1 MAAAIPKNILTKVQ
15 YCLHAQAEFG
25 TIPRKKRI
33 YEETNMER
41 LLNTIAWPGIAL
53 LLLCF
58 VSTAQAKT
66 ICVDANAPG
75 ANNGSSWVDA
85 YNHLQDAL
93 SDAHASE
100 KPVDIRVAQ
109 GTYTPDTNSA
119 VADGSGSREATFRLV
134 SGVTLK
140 GGYAGSGALDPG
152 ARDIDAYETVL
163 SGDLNGNDG
172 PDLAGNSENTYHVVT
187 GTGTD
192 DSAVIE
198 GFTITGGN
206 ASSYPNYKGGGVYD
220 DGAGITMTC
229 CTLKNNSAEYRGG
242 GMYCSGSPV
251 ITDCVFSKNSAANGG
266 GGVGNCGGSPMYGSC
281 IFKENSGGAGGAVFN
296 TSTHPTFVNCTFHR
310 NSAGYGGGIFDYD
323 SSARSTLVG
332 CTFTENSAGAGG
344 AIQLEGRSTIEDCT
358 FTGNSGTNGGALRTT
373 GARSGAT
380 ILNCTFLANSA
391 SRGGGLNAFMCTSND
406 PPLTFSNCLFVG
418 NTATVR
424 GGGIYTES
432 SMLHLVNCTLAG
444 NSTDGTGGGMENW
457 GPSNWPQLHNCLLW
471 ANKDQSGTS
480 ESSQFNK
487 RNSSP
492 NINYCCIQGWSGS
505 LGGVGNFGTNP
516 LLFPDNYHLK
526 PSSPCVDR
534 GDANRDYS
542 GQTDIDGQTRVNNNR
557 VDIGADEFY
566 PQTPMIAVS
575 PAELDLSCPRGGP
588 SPTPVVLSVRNC
600 LLGSLNWQVTADCNW
615 LNLSPICGQ
624 STGEIDEVILTI
636 DANDLAPNMYRCIL
650 TVFDPNAVNTPKCVP
665 ISLDVRPPRIVVD
678 VNQLDF
684 ACAYK
689 GPGPDPQIIAISND
703 DLGILNWRISKDCP
717 WLEVLP
723 VAGSSAGERQEVLVA
738 VDANR
743 LDPGAYTC
751 SLAISDPNA
760 GNTPQQ
766 VTVNLAVRIPRIAV
780 EPNHLH
786 FASGSR
792 GPTPEPQTFSIWNS
806 DLGTLDWN
814 ITEDCNWLEVRPI
827 SGSSSGEPN
836 QVVVTVDA
844 NGMDW
849 RQYTCELLISDPNA
863 SNTPQY
869 LAVSLDVRRPV
880 IALDPVAFDFY
891 CPGSDANCQ
900 SQTLSI
906 WNQEVGQLD
915 WEMTADCNWLS
926 IDANHGS
933 STGNPEGVSITPN
946 MSGLNVGTYDC
957 TLTITDLD
965 ANNNPRIVPVSLHV
979 LGDTVH
985 VPREFATIQLGI
997 DHAALGGTVIVDPG
1011 IYTGPG
1017 NRNIDFN
1024 GKAITVRSTD
1034 PNDPNIVAATVID
1047 CNGLGRGFYFHT
1059 DEDANSV
1066 LSGFTITNGYAKYG
1080 GGIYCAYSG
1089 PSIYNC
1095 VMVGNTA
1102 YGYPGGGGICG
1113 NEDDAAI
1120 TDCTIVCN
1128 TTPELGGGV
1137 YLGRSKAQVV
1147 GCRIS
1152 GNSAGRDGGGVYTS
1166 HGWSD
1171 IRNCLIV
1178 GNRASEAGGAIC
1190 NWGRSPTIESS
1201 TICHN
1206 VALGFAGGIISTYGS
1221 KTSVLNSIVCGNS
1234 AHSGPELVVAADDGV
1249 ESTLSVSYSNV
1260 NGGRNMVSVAEGCTL
1275 NWGSGNIDIDP
1286 CFVDP
1291 GYWAHKDDPNIHLNP
1306 DDPNATWVD
1315 GDYHLKS
1322 QHGRWAATERRWM
1335 INDVTSLSIDAGDP
1349 NSDWTRE
1356 LWPNGKR
1363 INLGAYGGTGEAS
1376 MSPNDVGN
1384 IADFDL
1390 DGFVYSTDLPLF
1402 ISQWLLGGQPLAG
1415 DLTRDGFVDF
1425 PDFAAFG
1432 WHWKRPS
1439 PPLPANDP
1447 CPTDGASG
1455 VALAPLLTWISDAN
1469 ALWHDVYFGTTS
1481 PGIFQICQPNTT
1493 FEPGLL
1499 DKNTWYYW
1507 RIDEMNPGGATAGA
1521 VWSFKTGS
1529 PPDPATEPNP
1539 PYGSVGIRTDPV
1551 LSWVAGAG
1559 ATSHDV
1565 YFGKTSP
1572 GTFRGNQNQ
1581 TTFTPGSLAY
1591 ETTYYWR
1598 IDEVNAAARTRGP
1611 VWSFTTKSSG
1621 TR

>member
-1 MAAAIPKNILTKVQ
+1 MATAITKNVLTKVQ
-15 YCLHAQAEFG
+15 YCLHVRAEFD
-25 TIPRKKRI
+25 TILRKKRI
-33 YEETNMER
+33 YEEANMER
-41 LLNTIAWPGIAL
+41 LLNTIAYPGIIL

-58 VSTAQAKT
+58 VSTAGARIITVDNDAPADFNNIQAA
-66 ICVDANAPG
+66 INAATTG
-75 ANNGSSWVDA
+75 
-85 YNHLQDAL
+85 
-93 SDAHASE
+93 
-100 KPVDIRVAQ
+100 
-109 GTYTPDTNSA
+109 DTVI
-119 VADGSGSREATFRLV
+119 VADGLY
-134 SGVTLK
+134 K
-140 GGYAGSGALDPG
+140 GPG
-152 ARDIDAYETVL
+152 NRNINFNSKAIKVQ
-163 SGDLNGNDG
+163 
-172 PDLAGNSENTYHVVT
+172 SENGPENCIIDCENSGRGFYFANWEEQ
-187 GTGTD
+187 
-192 DSAVIE
+192 DSVMA
-198 GFTITGGN
+198 GLTITRGN
-206 ASSYPNYKGGGVYD
+206 ASDGGGIFFRNSSPKIDSCIFV
-220 DGAGITMTC
+220 A
-229 CTLKNNSAEYRGG
+229 NSATSSGG
-242 GMYCSGSPV
+242 GMYSDKVSQPRL
-251 ITDCVFSKNSAANGG
+251 INCVFVANAAPLGGTMRNCAQTEPYFANCTFAANSGGIVNYGMGAYPGIRPVFINCVIWGNGLSNLKDYSVTSLINYCCIGGWSG
-266 GGVGNCGGSPMYGSC
+266 GGVGN
-281 IFKENSGGAGGAVFN
+281 F
-296 TSTHPTFVNCTFHR
+296 
-310 NSAGYGGGIFDYD
+310 
-323 SSARSTLVG
+323 SS
-332 CTFTENSAGAGG
+332 
-344 AIQLEGRSTIEDCT
+344 D
-358 FTGNSGTNGGALRTT
+358 
-373 GARSGAT
+373 
-380 ILNCTFLANSA
+380 
-391 SRGGGLNAFMCTSND
+391 
-406 PPLTFSNCLFVG
+406 
-418 NTATVR
+418 
-424 GGGIYTES
+424 
-432 SMLHLVNCTLAG
+432 
-444 NSTDGTGGGMENW
+444 
-457 GPSNWPQLHNCLLW
+457 
-471 ANKDQSGTS
+471 
-480 ESSQFNK
+480 
-487 RNSSP
+487 
-492 NINYCCIQGWSGS
+492 
-505 LGGVGNFGTNP
+505 P
-516 LLFPDNYHLK
+516 LLLPDGHHLTTN
-526 PSSPCVDR
+526 SPCINA
-534 GDANRDYS
+534 GDPNSNYS

-566 PQTPMIAVS
+566 PQTPMIAVF

-689 GPGPDPQIIAISND
+689 GPGPDPQIIAIWND
-703 DLGILNWRISKDCP
+703 DLGILNWRISQECP

-738 VDANR
+738 VDANG
-743 LDPGAYTC
+743 LNAGEYSC

-766 VTVNLAVRIPRIAV
+766 VSVNLTVRIPRIAV

-786 FASGSR
+786 FASGSK
-792 GPTPEPQTFSIWNS
+792 GPTPEPQTFSIWNG

-814 ITEDCNWLEVRPI
+814 ISEECDWLEVRPI

-891 CPGSDANCQ
+891 CPASDANCQ
-900 SQTLSI
+900 SQTLFI

-915 WEMTADCNWLS
+915 WEMAADCNWLS

-965 ANNNPRIVPVSLHV
+965 ANNSPRIVPVSLHV

-985 VPREFATIQLGI
+985 VPRDFATIQLGI

-1034 PNDPNIVAATVID
+1034 PNDPNVVATTVID
-1047 CNGLGRGFYFHT
+1047 CNGLGRGFYFHNE
-1059 DEDANSV
+1059 EDGNSV
-1066 LSGFTITNGYAKYG
+1066 LTGFTITNGYAKYG

-1095 VMVGNTA
+1095 VIVGNTA
-1102 YGYPGGGGICG
+1102 YGYPGGGGVCG

-1120 TDCTIVCN
+1120 TDCTIVRN

-1166 HGWSD
+1166 HGWSE

-1384 IADFDL
+1384 IADLDL
-1390 DGFVYSTDLPLF
+1390 DGFVYRTDLPLF

-1425 PDFAAFG
+1425 PDLAVLG

-1439 PPLPANDP
+1439 PPLPANAP
-1447 CPTDGASG
+1447 SPAEGTSG
-1455 VALAPLLTWISDAN
+1455 VALAPLLTWTSDAN
-1469 ALWHDVYFGTTS
+1469 ALWHDVYFGTAS
-1481 PGIFQICQPNTT
+1481 PGIFQICQSNTT

-1572 GTFRGNQNQ
+1572 GTFRGNQSQ
-1581 TTFTPGSLAY
+1581 TTFSPGSLAY